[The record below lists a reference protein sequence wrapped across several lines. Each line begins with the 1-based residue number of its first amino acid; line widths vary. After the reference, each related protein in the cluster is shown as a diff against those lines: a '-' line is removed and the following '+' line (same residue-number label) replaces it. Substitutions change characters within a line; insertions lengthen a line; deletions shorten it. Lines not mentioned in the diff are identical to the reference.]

1 MLSLH
6 VQFICCKVVDSHDA
20 IVKMQKKKKKN
31 FKEKNPFKPGIL
43 LISISNGARFL
54 LFRYFSPKQ
63 YGVVHNFN
71 IDCILSN

>member
-1 MLSLH
+1 MLRLH

-20 IVKMQKKKKKN
+20 IVKMQKKKKN
-31 FKEKNPFKPGIL
+31 FKGKNPFKPGIL

-63 YGVVHNFN
+63 YGDVHNFN

>member
-1 MLSLH
+1 MLRLH

-20 IVKMQKKKKKN
+20 IVKMQKKKKN
-31 FKEKNPFKPGIL
+31 LFKPGIL

-63 YGVVHNFN
+63 YGDVHNFN